1 MKNFRQTIKMMVM
14 ALVMAAAL
22 CSCSTMVLEEDP
34 DAIQT
39 KTEAEYVATQSANPS
54 TTAVSETF

>member
-1 MKNFRQTIKMMVM
+1 MMVM

-54 TTAVSETF
+54 TTSVSETF